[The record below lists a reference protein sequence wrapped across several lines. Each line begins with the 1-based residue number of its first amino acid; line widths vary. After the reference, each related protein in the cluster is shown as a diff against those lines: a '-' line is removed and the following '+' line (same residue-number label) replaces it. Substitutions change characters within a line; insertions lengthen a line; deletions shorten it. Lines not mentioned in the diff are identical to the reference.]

1 MSLKQ
6 KKNKHDQTSNHATTT
21 KGSRGNK
28 RLHHGKGKGLK
39 NLMGGKGSK
48 KKR

>member
-21 KGSRGNK
+21 KGSRGNARIK
-28 RLHHGKGKGLK
+28 HGKGKGLK
-39 NLMGGKGSK
+39 AHQGGKKS
-48 KKR
+48 RRV